1 MKFHKLLNSFAAAV
15 LTLSPIA
22 SSVVSATEAEYALTA
37 SSVSS
42 EDETS
47 SNESSSNESSQVND
61 VPEPSPGLVEA
72 SELDDENLLADLQAA
87 LDSSH
92 SVSASEADGNKI
104 ESLSAAWITPDSKS
118 DGDINTLNRTWA
130 STSNEFVQLKVNYAL
145 SGKHAYPAG
154 SIRLTVPKRIF
165 KNRRGEWT
173 GQLTQSV
180 PESPD
185 HTALF
190 AYTQTDDTVT
200 LTNTKE
206 LAAATSGV
214 FEMTFKDLSPIDIK
228 DMSSGYVTEAFTPR
242 IDVTTKSG
250 TVISKTSS
258 NSLKAKVDTHA
269 ILDTVRVKNTG
280 ISEGWNDTWPSEL
293 KPADAESN
301 LYTTWTSE
309 SKLNVNQAYN
319 LAISQSSFESNGRTR
334 TARVLGYEIN
344 STGQIIKGSPNGKQ
358 VRANSSDLT
367 DDYVTYYV
375 SYPKTDFSSKET
387 YRLTARVSSSL
398 TAIDDRDTQEKEDS
412 AEINYTPYRFIPPTG
427 RIFGEKNGSN
437 NVTYYGEGHYPL
449 FLNKLRLN
457 KPVDITYDI
466 ASGGFGYMWT
476 QKPGTDSENPD
487 NFGKVPYTIEIEDSD
502 LSIDGSTKLGS
513 EDYEFK
519 SLEIT
524 FSAAYVYKKYSKV
537 SYGYYED
544 PNSQSI
550 SEGQI
555 NKGQYGY
562 ELQREAFDGSH
573 IEILGSKA
581 NGEYVKYADVEFH
594 DGLPTI
600 TPSNGASASGAVLEF
615 PQGITAWKTLTTSKA
630 AAAKYSFSP
639 KVTIKP
645 SAKIKSLVEK
655 LFKNS
660 DSPTTHVSNTIR
672 SVLDSQHGRVDLNI
686 WKPTG
691 INHLEGM
698 STGVS
703 LDKSLTYED
712 SPKLRKAI
720 LHYSSKLKYE
730 TNLTNEKDVKYA
742 IRENLIKEETSSTWY
757 DLLPR
762 GVHPVT
768 RSIHGRENDNVESV
782 EMIPNFKNTGRT
794 LLKVKMSLSPDYKYQ
809 AEAQSNIGQAGY
821 YDAPEIHFDAFYSY
835 DEILSGGKKL
845 SNYMVYQSRSNET
858 LGTIDGHKGEPDN
871 PLAGNHDESKSAVDD
886 LASTLTDLDTNSD
899 SNSFVYAKNETSLAI
914 DAYALTSLS
923 KFVDVNNENDFGSG
937 LDEEFAKNVYGNSV
951 YKYRLR
957 VKNPDD
963 SESKNIRFFDKIEAY
978 TPTADD
984 VYDYK
989 DAQWKGTLQ
998 GVDVSEI
1005 EAKGAKPV
1013 VYYSTKKD
1021 IVVNDQH
1028 NRRDTDLSNTAIW
1041 STKMPA
1047 DKSSITAVAIDVTK
1061 KADGSPFT
1069 LEASGEIQASLIMRS
1084 PEIHNDEVV
1093 DKNLAPGESEA
1104 GMNGGSHA
1112 YNDSVMISTSVK
1124 NGKVVSDDLLVRH
1137 GYTKVGLKRY
1147 RMHVTKHWDDDRNRD
1162 NIRPASIRMHLVAN
1176 GKRTFRSIELNEK
1189 NEWSGQFDNLEYIG
1203 SDGFPISYTIDEDVP
1218 ARYTFRKG
1226 LAKVVSD
1233 GISYDITNVHLPE
1246 TISING
1252 KKSWR
1257 GDDPAQRP
1265 KTIQMALYGNGDK
1278 VKSIIVSSDANW
1290 QYSFDDVP
1298 KYEAGRP
1305 IEYTVKEEY
1314 VDNYRIH
1321 YNGYNIENEYYPYGD
1336 IILTKRVKNATSSV
1350 TNKDFEFT
1358 LLVKKD
1364 NGDPDS
1370 DSYKYETTDG
1380 RRGSISNG
1388 GKLTLRADQSVTV
1401 KDIHSKYSYEW
1412 IEKIEDGFE
1421 STSENSSGVVKSIP
1435 NPVATFTN
1443 TYSTVGSTVLRG
1455 RKVLQNKKQEPYQF
1469 TFDLFTE
1476 NNQLIR
1482 SATNDSNGEIYF
1494 GSIQYSNEDAGR
1506 TYRYKIRER
1515 DLGERGYTYDRH
1527 EDIVT
1532 VRVVD
1537 NGDGTMTA
1545 TPTYDNDG
1553 ATFTNTYNATG
1564 EIRLTAYKSMKYT
1577 VQKAAAGEFN
1587 FELVNESNQ
1596 VVATGSNDADG
1607 VIAFTPIR
1615 INQSHIG
1622 QTLTFTGREK
1632 RGTDGNTNYDLSTV
1646 TYKVRVSDAGDGT
1659 LNYEVIEQTD
1669 NKPEGNDSHTPT
1681 FTNSRKDGSLKI
1693 SKEATGGNAN
1703 DEFRFRV
1710 TLEGLESSN
1719 SELNIERGS
1728 SERVSSSSRV
1738 RRSLPDE
1745 IFDEAV
1751 DVASSPTAFQNIDLG
1766 EVDDSVIGIWDP
1778 AKGLLEIKLSP
1789 FATTGIL
1796 SRAKFRALDFLPQ
1809 VSRISIS
1816 SKDNTSLRLDN
1827 QSYQLFMNMINL
1839 ERIDGL
1845 DKLNLRYVN
1854 NVSEMFKNTPKL
1866 KYIDVSKWDVSNV
1879 QYFYRMFDGASSLT
1893 SLDVRNWN
1901 TSSAIHM
1908 HGMFKG
1914 ASKLA
1919 SLDVSRWN
1927 VDKVQ
1932 RFYNMFE
1939 DASSLTSL
1947 DVRNWNTSSATHM
1960 HSMFKGASKLASLDV
1975 SRWNVGKVQAFYNM
1989 FEDASSLTSLDVRD
2003 WNTSSATGMNDMFKG
2018 ASKLATLDV
2027 SRWNVS
2033 KVQNFTSMFENASS
2047 LTSLDVRNWDTS
2059 LAANLTSMFKGASKL
2074 ASLDVSRWNVSK
2086 VQHFTRL
2093 FEDASSLTSLD
2104 VRNWNTSS
2112 AISMGAMFKGTSKLA
2127 TLDVSRWNVGK
2138 VQYFYKMF
2146 EGASSLTSLDV
2157 RDWNTS
2163 SATSMNDMFK
2173 GASKLATIDVSHW
2186 NTTNVKSAYAAFENM
2201 PALNTLSISNWK
2213 LQNLTNVDNF
2223 IKDSTSLV
2231 RFVTPA
2237 VTTRNTLLL
2246 KNIPELYNEVTH
2258 RKLRTDS
2265 LQSVQSSQTW
2275 IKIKDAA
2282 FYTKELEKTAP
2293 DKLTEYTVNTQNISG
2308 DASRISNAH
2317 ASSGR
2322 SVSQID
2328 LSKLNVSNAS
2338 RIVINDLL
2346 PQNSSNDVYE
2356 GIDMSTWVFPNRP
2369 TNISGMF
2376 KDRMFGP
2383 NRTDNF
2389 LKWPASSKLIAGD
2402 MSNMFKGV
2410 TGSQVIDITG
2420 LDTRQATNTANALDL
2435 GNNNRIEK
2443 LILGEHSLLKK
2454 DMFGDLSRYNGYVWT
2469 HSSGQYGPWTTEE
2482 LVNKYVGGAMKGEF
2496 TLSRDT
2502 RVVVKTTHPNAI
2514 TSAQAYE
2521 ARINV
2526 RSMPEINK
2534 VLTSQAQQNTRDY
2547 EFLGYGYA
2555 FAQTDGTVGNY
2566 AEKLIEALP
2575 DSNESRAFLTQFIE
2589 FLKAKNISTNGI
2601 NANKASLAKMRQAI
2615 QGSEFTSLSDAF
2627 NKFASAKPDLKSTFV
2642 ALINKGTSHSTFAS
2656 ANPVTFTSIW
2666 APKRTSVT
2674 LSNNSF
2680 EITMRRGESVTIKG
2694 LPANVKYSIEE
2705 ITSPGY
2711 SVKASVNISGTIP
2724 SNSTAKA
2731 FFENEYNPGKT
2742 SVQLRA
2748 KKQFEHNSRTVN
2760 GYQFEIT
2767 PLNGAPGTKHTVNS
2781 DDAGIAQFNKVEFTR
2796 AGTYKYKVREIAGS
2810 DSNVQYDSSQKEITV
2825 NVTSVQGRMTANVVN
2840 DAPIFTNRLKK
2851 GSIVVSK
2858 QVTGHQ
2864 NPNADT
2870 FTFELLGDAGRT
2882 KERFTLKN
2890 GQSKTFSD
2898 LPYGSRYE
2906 IREINIPAGYK
2917 PSQANTS
2924 VTVSQARHDVSIT
2937 NAFEYEGS
2945 VNLAAKKVLNG
2956 RKLQSGEFTFEVV
2969 DANNRVVATTT
2980 NSADGTIAFDAIKI
2994 TQPGT
2999 TTFKIREVRPTNTAG
3014 ITYDTHEEVVTVRSS
3029 VIDRTNGLASTVTY
3043 SSEHPTF
3050 TNTVNPPNVDD
3061 DAPNVSN
3068 ERDVKIRKT
3077 IDGVTDGNKDVPFTV
3092 KVSITRNDAPIT
3104 RLYRL
3109 EGTRQT
3115 TSAIAHGQTFTIKH
3129 DETVTIKKLPIGT
3142 KVVIEEVVPEG
3153 YTLDRSSKTELSV
3166 SSAATQPTMTLV
3178 NNYRASGEWQ
3188 PTVRKTLRNST
3199 LQDNQFRFVMTKNG
3213 KVVQRVTNKADGSVP
3228 FAPEYYTL
3236 DDVGKTYNYEI
3247 FESNDRADK
3256 IRYDKSVHR
3265 ISVTVTDD
3273 GHGHITAQADTNSVG
3288 FVNVYDPD
3296 LPATGT
3302 LGVIVSVSATIAL
3315 LGAAFYLNKL
3325 RKRA

>member
-47 SNESSSNESSQVND
+47 SNESSSNESSQAND

-87 LDSSH
+87 LDSAH

-104 ESLSAAWITPDSKS
+104 ESLSAAWITPDSKP
-118 DGDINTLNRTWA
+118 DGDVNTLNRTWA

-145 SGKHAYPAG
+145 SGKSAYPAG
-154 SIRLTVPKRIF
+154 AIRVTVPKRIF
-165 KNRRGEWT
+165 KNRRGEWA

-242 IDVTTKSG
+242 IDITTKSG
-250 TVISKTSS
+250 TVISKMSS

-269 ILDTVRVKNTG
+269 TLDTVRVKNTG
-280 ISEGWNDTWPSEL
+280 ISEGWNDAWPSEL
-293 KPADAESN
+293 KPADSESN

-334 TARVLGYEIN
+334 TARVLGYKIN
-344 STGQIIKGSPNGKQ
+344 STGQIIKGSPNDKQ
-358 VRANSSDLT
+358 VRSNSSDLT

-387 YRLTARVSSSL
+387 YRLTARVSSTLTSL
-398 TAIDDRDTQEKEDS
+398 DDRDSQTKEDS

-427 RIFGEKNGSN
+427 HIFGEKNGFN
-437 NVTYYGEGHYPL
+437 NVTFYGEGHYPL

-457 KPVDITYDI
+457 TPVDITYNVV
-466 ASGGFGYMWT
+466 SGGFGYMWT
-476 QKPGTDSENPD
+476 QTPGTDSENPD
-487 NFGKVPYTIEIEDSD
+487 NFGKVPYTIEIEDND
-502 LSIDGSTKLGS
+502 MSIDGSIKLDS
-513 EDYEFK
+513 EDYQFK
-519 SLEIT
+519 SLDVT
-524 FSAAYVYKKYSKV
+524 LSAAYVYKKYSKV
-537 SYGYYED
+537 AYGYYEQ
-544 PNSQSI
+544 PGAQSV

-562 ELQREAFDGSH
+562 ELQREAFDGSR
-573 IEILGSKA
+573 IEILGAKA
-581 NGEYVKYADVEFH
+581 DGEYVKYADVTFH

-600 TPSNGASASGAVLEF
+600 TPINGASAQGSVLEF
-615 PQGITAWKTLTTSKA
+615 PQNITAWKTLTTSKV

-672 SVLDSQHGRVDLNI
+672 STLDSKHGKVDLNI

-691 INHLEGM
+691 INHLEGV

-730 TNLTNEKDVKYA
+730 TNLTDKKDVKYA

-768 RSIHGRENDNVESV
+768 RSIHGRENDSVESV

-835 DEILSGGKKL
+835 DDILAGGKKL
-845 SNYMVYQSRSNET
+845 SNYMVYQSNSNEI

-871 PLAGNHDESKSAVDD
+871 PLVGNHDDSKLAVGD
-886 LASTLTDLDTNSD
+886 LASALTNLDSNSD
-899 SNSFVYAKNETSLAI
+899 SPSFVYAKNETSLTI

-923 KFVDVNNENDFGSG
+923 KFVDVNNENDFGTG
-937 LDEEFAKNVYGNSV
+937 TDEEFAKNVYGNSV

-957 VKNPDD
+957 VKNPED
-963 SESKNIRFFDKIEAY
+963 SESRNIRFFDKIEAY
-978 TPTADD
+978 KPTADD
-984 VYDYK
+984 TYDYK

-1005 EAKGAKPV
+1005 EAKGAKPI

-1021 IVVNDQH
+1021 IVVNDQN
-1028 NRRDTDLSNTAIW
+1028 NRRDNDLSNTSIW
-1041 STKMPA
+1041 STKMPT
-1047 DKSSITAVAIDVTK
+1047 DKSSITAVAIDITK
-1061 KADGSPFT
+1061 KTDGSAFI
-1069 LEASGEIQASLIMRS
+1069 LEAGDEMQAYLIMRS
-1084 PEIHNDEVV
+1084 PEIRD
-1093 DKNLAPGESEA
+1093 DKVIDTRLTPGESEE
-1104 GMNGGSHA
+1104 GFQGGSHA
-1112 YNDSVMISTSVK
+1112 YNDSVMISTSMK
-1124 NGKVVSDDLLVRH
+1124 NGKVTSDDLMVRH

-1147 RMHVTKHWDDDRNRD
+1147 RLHVTKHWDDGQNRD
-1162 NIRPASIRMHLVAN
+1162 NIRPTSIRMHLVAN
-1176 GKRTFRSIELNEK
+1176 GKRTSRSIDLNEK

-1203 SDGFPISYTIDEDVP
+1203 ADGFPISYTIDEDVP
-1218 ARYTFRKG
+1218 SHYTFRKG
-1226 LAKVVSD
+1226 LAEVVSD
-1233 GISYDITNVHLPE
+1233 GLSYNVTNFHSPE
-1246 TISING
+1246 TISISG

-1257 GDDPAQRP
+1257 GDDSSQRP
-1265 KTIQMALYGNGDK
+1265 KTIQLTLYGNGSK
-1278 VKSIIVSSDANW
+1278 VKTATVSSDENW
-1290 QYSFDDVP
+1290 QYEFDNVY

-1305 IEYTVKEEY
+1305 IEYTVKEDY
-1314 VDNYRIH
+1314 VDNYRSH
-1321 YNGYNIENEYYPYGD
+1321 YSGYNIENEYYEYGD
-1336 IILTKRVKNATSSV
+1336 ITLTKRVKNATSVVS
-1350 TNKDFEFT
+1350 NKQFEFT
-1358 LLVKKD
+1358 LLIKKD

-1421 STSENSSGVVKSIP
+1421 STSENASGVVKSIP
-1435 NPVATFTN
+1435 NPIATFTN
-1443 TYSTVGSTVLRG
+1443 TYSTLGSAVLRG

-1476 NNQLIR
+1476 NDQLIR

-1494 GSIQYSNEDAGR
+1494 GSLQYSNEDAGR

-1515 DLGERGYTYDRH
+1515 NLGERGYTYDRH
-1527 EDIVT
+1527 EDVVT

-1564 EIRLTAYKSMKYT
+1564 EIRLTAYKSMKYA

-1632 RGTDGNTNYDLSTV
+1632 RGTDGNTSYDLSTV

-1669 NKPEGNDSHTPT
+1669 NKLEGNDAQTPT

-1710 TLEGLESSN
+1710 TLEGLEPNS

-1728 SERVSSSSRV
+1728 SERASTSSRT

-1766 EVDDSVIGIWDP
+1766 EVDDSVIGTWDP
-1778 AKGLLEIKLSP
+1778 ATGLLEIKLSP
-1789 FATTGIL
+1789 FATTGVL
-1796 SRAKFRALDFLPQ
+1796 SRLKFRALDFLSR
-1809 VSRISIS
+1809 VSRINIS
-1816 SKDNTSLRLDN
+1816 SKDSTSLRLGD
-1827 QSYQLFMNMINL
+1827 QSYQLFMDMTNL

-1845 DKLNLRYVN
+1845 DKLNLRYTSN
-1854 NVSEMFKNTPKL
+1854 ISEMFKNTPKL
-1866 KYIDVSKWDVSNV
+1866 KYVDVSKWDVSNV

-1927 VDKVQ
+1927 VSNVQ

-1989 FEDASSLTSLDVRD
+1989 FEDASSLTSLDVRN

-2127 TLDVSRWNVGK
+2127 TLDVSHWNVGK

-2146 EGASSLTSLDV
+2146 EGASSLTSLNV

-2186 NTTNVKSAYAAFENM
+2186 NTTNVKSAYAAFENT
-2201 PALNTLSISNWK
+2201 PALNSLSISNWK

-2258 RKLRTDS
+2258 KKLRTDS

-2328 LSKLNVSNAS
+2328 VSKLQVTNAS
-2338 RIVINDLL
+2338 RIVLNDLL
-2346 PQNSSNDVYE
+2346 PPNSLNDVYE
-2356 GIDMSTWVFPNRP
+2356 GVDMSTWVFPNRP
-2369 TNISGMF
+2369 TNIANMF

-2420 LDTRQATNTANALDL
+2420 LDTRQATNTTNALDL

-2469 HSSGQYGPWTTEE
+2469 HTSGQYGPWTTEE

-2502 RVVVKTTHPNAI
+2502 RVVVRTTHPNAI

-2526 RSMPEINK
+2526 RTTPEINK

-2547 EFLGYGYA
+2547 EFLGYGYT

-2566 AEKLIEALP
+2566 TEKLIDVLP

-2589 FLKAKNISTNGI
+2589 FLKSKKISTTGL

-2680 EITMRRGESVTIKG
+2680 EITMKRGESVTIKG

-2705 ITSPGY
+2705 LPSPGY
-2711 SVKASVNISGTIP
+2711 SVKNSVNTSGTIP

-2748 KKQFEHNSRTVN
+2748 KKQFEHNSRPVN

-2810 DSNVQYDSSQKEITV
+2810 DSNIQYDSSQKEITV
-2825 NVTSVQGRMTANVVN
+2825 NVTSVQGRMAANVVN

-2858 QVTGHQ
+2858 RVTGHQ

-2870 FTFELLGDAGRT
+2870 FTFELIGDAGRT

-2969 DANNRVVATTT
+2969 DSNNRVVATTT

-3068 ERDVKIRKT
+3068 ERDVTIRKT

-3092 KVSITRNDAPIT
+3092 KVSITRNNVPVT

-3129 DETVTIKKLPIGT
+3129 DEVVTIKKIPVGT
-3142 KVVIEEVVPEG
+3142 RVVIEEVVPEG
-3153 YTLDRSSKTELSV
+3153 YTLDRSSKTELTV

-3228 FAPEYYTL
+3228 FALEYYTL

-3302 LGVIVSVSATIAL
+3302 LGVIVSVSATITL